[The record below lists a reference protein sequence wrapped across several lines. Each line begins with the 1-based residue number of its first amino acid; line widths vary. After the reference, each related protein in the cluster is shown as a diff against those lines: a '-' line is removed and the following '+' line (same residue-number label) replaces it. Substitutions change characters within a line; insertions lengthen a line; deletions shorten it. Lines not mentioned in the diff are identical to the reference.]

1 MLTGSVDQFVL
12 NYYCIH
18 NRLVLNKDFNLASIT
33 VDLLGPN
40 ILLENRAAR
49 ARKWE
54 WVGLGAGWGG
64 GIEDFQDSI

>member
-18 NRLVLNKDFNLASIT
+18 NRLVLNEDFNLASIT
-33 VDLLGPN
+33 VDLLGLN

-49 ARKWE
+49 GTSSSMASLQ
-54 WVGLGAGWGG
+54 WVMSMW
-64 GIEDFQDSI
+64 